1 MNDQQAENQGGGRA
15 VVYLRV
21 SSRGQVD
28 TDYDPEGNSI
38 PAQRKACAQLA
49 ERMGLTVVD
58 EYVEPGKSGRS
69 IDGRPAFRKMMGRI
83 RNQHDVD
90 YVIVYM
96 RSRLFRDATDAGL
109 TKRELRG
116 LGVAILSVKD
126 PTDDSPTGD
135 LMAHMVDGFNE
146 YQSRVSGQDIA
157 YKMEAKAALGG
168 TPGKPPLGY
177 LNVRE
182 TIDGR
187 EIRTIALDPE
197 RAPLVKMLFEQYDT
211 GQRSFPKLCELAT
224 SAGLRS
230 RPTRKYPAG
239 SPLSI
244 RKIGQMLRDRYYLGY
259 VTFNGTEYPG
269 RHEALI
275 DTALFDKVQTVLYE
289 EHGAGVRERKWNH
302 YLKGLVWCGRCGRR
316 LIIERAKSKT
326 GRLYFYYLCLS
337 RNENGS
343 CDLPRFAVTDVER
356 TVAAHYA
363 TIAFTPAEAARTR
376 TGLAS
381 AAATDHSTTQTLR
394 RNLKRERTRLDA
406 LENQIIELLGHPD
419 WPTEKLTAKIQDIHV
434 QRERIDVQLATDCTP
449 RLDQAAGIV
458 TPFLDLLADP
468 RGLYESLV
476 DEDRRTLNTICFT
489 RLTLDADETKGPVIA
504 ASSTSA
510 SITPLLAYRNRERES
525 GTSPEAGAADD
536 NNIQTA
542 LSSRPDL
549 VVELQGIE
557 PWSSAAFVRLLR
569 VQSAVPI
576 IEPHRSHG
584 QVGETGSIR
593 R

>member
-1 MNDQQAENQGGGRA
+1 MNGQQDKTSEMPNGGRA

-38 PAQRKACAQLA
+38 PAQRKACMQLA
-49 ERMGLTVVD
+49 ERMGLTVVE
-58 EYVEPGKSGRS
+58 EYVEPGKSARS

-83 RNQHDVD
+83 RNEGDVD
-90 YVIVYM
+90 YVVVYM

-168 TPGKPPLGY
+168 TPGKPSLGY

-182 TIDGR
+182 TVDGR

-197 RAPLVKMLFEQYDT
+197 RAPLVKMLFERYAT
-211 GQRSFPKLCELAT
+211 GQYSFPALRELAT

-230 RPTRKYPAG
+230 RPNRKYPAG

-244 RKIGQMLRDRYYLGY
+244 GKIGKMLRDRYYLGF

-269 RHEALI
+269 RHEALL

-289 EHGAGVRERKWNH
+289 QHGAGVRERKWDH

-337 RNENGS
+337 RNENGG
-343 CDLPRFAVTDVER
+343 CDLPRFAVADVEH

-363 TIAFTPAEAARTR
+363 TIALTPAEAERTK
-376 TGLAS
+376 TGLARV
-381 AAATDHSTTQTLR
+381 AAADNDTSKTLR
-394 RNLKRERTRLDA
+394 RNLNRERNRLSARED
-406 LENQIIELLGHPD
+406 QIVDLLGHPD
-419 WPTEKLTAKIQDIHV
+419 WPTDKLTTKIQDI
-434 QRERIDVQLATDCTP
+434 RAQLAKIDAQLAEDHTP
-449 RLDQAAGIV
+449 RLDQAADIV

-468 RGLYESLV
+468 RRLYESLV

-489 RLTLDADETKGPVIA
+489 RLALDADETKSPVITTSQ
-504 ASSTSA
+504 ASEA
-510 SITPLLAYRNRERES
+510 ITPLLTYRDQARKS
-525 GTSPEAGAADD
+525 GTNLEAGAADEH
-536 NNIQTA
+536 NIHMAQ
-542 LSSRPDL
+542 SSRPGL
-549 VVELQGIE
+549 IVEPRRIELLTPCLQ
-557 PWSSAAFVRLLR
+557 SRCSAN
-569 VQSAVPI
+569 
-576 IEPHRSHG
+576 
-584 QVGETGSIR
+584 
-593 R
+593 